1 MTFLMKWLK
10 RLKIK
15 TKISPLGLFYWI
27 NGMKKVFTIIVLSCL
42 AMAFS
47 IWVNVDKSSTLD
59 DENLT
64 FREKISAQFK

>member
-1 MTFLMKWLK
+1 MKWLK

-15 TKISPLGLFYWI
+15 TNISPSGLFYWI
-27 NGMKKVFTIIVLSCL
+27 NLMKKFFTIIVLSCL

-47 IWVNVDKSSTLD
+47 IWAKVDKSSTFD

-64 FREKISAQFK
+64 FREKVSAQFK